1 MMDILERQKSL
12 IGEQNCEKLKNATVA
27 VFGLGG
33 VGSYTVEALARA
45 GVGKL
50 VLCDNDVVCE
60 HNINR
65 QLYALRSTIGLK
77 KVDVATQRINDINE
91 NIKVITHDCFFSAES
106 AESFDFCSYDYV
118 VDCIDT
124 VTSKLKLI
132 ECAKNAKV
140 KIISCMGTGNK
151 LNSQFL
157 VGDIFKTTNCPLAK
171 VMRHEL
177 KKRNISSLK
186 CVYSL
191 EIPLVK
197 SAENGE
203 SKRTPASISYVP
215 AIAGLTIAGE
225 VIKDIIA

>member
-1 MMDILERQKSL
+1 MDILTRQRSL
-12 IGEQNCEKLKNATVA
+12 IGDENCKKLQNATVA

-50 VLCDNDVVCE
+50 IICDNDVVCE
-60 HNINR
+60 HNGNR
-65 QLYALRSTIGLK
+65 QLYALRSTLGKK
-77 KVDVATQRINDINE
+77 KVEVATQRINDINE
-91 NIKVITHDCFFSAES
+91 NIPVVAHDCFFSEQTVND
-106 AESFDFCSYDYV
+106 FDFSAYDYV

-124 VTSKLKLI
+124 ITSKLTLI
-132 ECAKNAKV
+132 ECAKNAGVKV
-140 KIISCMGTGNK
+140 ISCMGTGNK

-157 VGDIFKTTNCPLAK
+157 VGDIYKTTNCPLAK
-171 VMRHEL
+171 VMRREL
-177 KKRNISSLK
+177 KKRNITSLK
-186 CVYSL
+186 CIYSL
-191 EIPLVK
+191 EIPVVK

-215 AIAGLTIAGE
+215 AIAGLTLAGE